1 MFTLFYAMNHPT
13 YNYHHQN
20 PYYRPTAEG
29 LGYVFANAV
38 LDSYEFLNAHY
49 WLPETSAV
57 IRIGTV
63 AARIANEEAE
73 YERQLVR
80 LSPPV
85 IPSHGPPAGLTLC
98 QVFANEPPSEVT
110 PWGGIQYKIPLRYID

>member
-38 LDSYEFLNAHY
+38 LNSYEFLNAQLEL
-49 WLPETSAV
+49 LPEPSAV

-80 LSPPV
+80 LSPPA
-85 IPSHGPPAGLTLC
+85 IPSQGPPFRLKARLP
-98 QVFANEPPSEVT
+98 V
-110 PWGGIQYKIPLRYID
+110 